1 MNAAPPVPD
10 PAPAQTPVP
19 ALDRSLKPLPKA
31 PVRIVHL
38 GLGAFH
44 RSHQAWYTQHA
55 TDAAEWGIA
64 AFTGRRPDAAETLS
78 AQDCLYTLVERSA
91 GGDSFEVIGSIVEA
105 VDGADV
111 ARLCELVAAKETAVV
126 TLTIT
131 EAAYGLAADGT
142 FDAEAPGVA
151 DDLRALSAA
160 AAAETSI
167 TRETSTFGE
176 ASAPRGTAVSGETR
190 VPGTPL
196 GRLVLALARRRDSG
210 AGPIA
215 VVSCDNLSANGDV
228 ARRGVLGM
236 AAAWGQDLV
245 EWIGANVSF
254 VSTSVDRITPRTTD
268 ADIAEVAEQCGYR
281 DSSPV
286 VAEPFRNWV
295 LSGDFPAGRP
305 RWEDAGAVV
314 VDDIEPYEN
323 RKLWLLNGSHS
334 ILAYAGQ
341 LRGHATVAEA
351 LADPL
356 CRKAVEDFWDEAANH
371 LRSEGLDIPGYRQA
385 LLERF
390 GNARIA
396 HRLAQIAADG
406 TTKLRMRAVP
416 VLAAERAEG
425 RSGSG
430 AALMLAA
437 WIDYVASAGDFQD
450 PLAREIRAAAALEGT
465 ERVQALLRLVNAG
478 IAEDA
483 DFVSLVHRLC
493 GSFSATAAAP
503 ATPTRT

>member
-1 MNAAPPVPD
+1 MSAAPPV
-10 PAPAQTPVP
+10 
-19 ALDRSLKPLPKA
+19 LNRSLKPLPKA

-55 TDAAEWGIA
+55 SDAAEWGIA
-64 AFTGRRPDAAETLS
+64 AFTGRRPDAATALS
-78 AQDCLYTLVERSA
+78 TQDCLYTLVERSA

-105 VDGADV
+105 VDGANVD
-111 ARLCELVAAKETAVV
+111 RLCELIAANETAVV
-126 TLTIT
+126 MLTIT

-142 FDAEAPGVA
+142 FDADSPAAA
-151 DDLRALSAA
+151 DDLRALSAIA
-160 AAAETSI
+160 AGGT
-167 TRETSTFGE
+167 G
-176 ASAPRGTAVSGETR
+176 APGS
-190 VPGTPL
+190 PL
-196 GRLVLALARRRDSG
+196 GRLVLALAGRRDSG
-210 AGPIA
+210 GGPLA

-228 ARRGVLGM
+228 ARRAVLGL
-236 AAAWGQDLV
+236 AAALGTGLG
-245 EWIGANVSF
+245 EWIGTNVSF
-254 VSTSVDRITPRTTD
+254 VSTSVDRITPRTT
-268 ADIAEVAEQCGYR
+268 AEDIEEVAEQCGYS

-305 RWEDAGAVV
+305 RWEEAGAVV

-341 LRGHATVAEA
+341 LRGHSTVAQA
-351 LADPL
+351 LADPV

-371 LRSEGLDIPGYRQA
+371 LNADGLAIPQYRQA

-416 VLAAERAEG
+416 VLMAERAAG
-425 RSGSG
+425 CTGAGS
-430 AALMLAA
+430 ALMLAA
-437 WIDYVASAGDFQD
+437 WIDYVATSQDFQD
-450 PLAREIRAAAALEGT
+450 PLASEIQAANTLEGG
-465 ERVQALLRLVNAG
+465 ERVRALLRLVSASIGN
-478 IAEDA
+478 DA
-483 DFVSLVHRLC
+483 AIVDLVQGLC
-493 GSFSATAAAP
+493 GSLTANKAAA
-503 ATPTRT
+503 AVPTRP

>member
-1 MNAAPPVPD
+1 MNAVP
-10 PAPAQTPVP
+10 PAPGSLPV
-19 ALDRSLKPLPKA
+19 LDRNLKALPKA

-55 TDAAEWGIA
+55 PDAAEWGIA
-64 AFTGRRPDAAETLS
+64 AFTGRRPDAAAALS

-91 GGDSFEVIGSIVEA
+91 GGDSFEVIGSIVEG

-111 ARLCELVAAKETAVV
+111 GRLCGLVAARETAVV

-142 FDAEAPGVA
+142 FDADATGVA
-151 DDLRALSAA
+151 GDLRALSAA
-160 AAAETSI
+160 ASGAP
-167 TRETSTFGE
+167 
-176 ASAPRGTAVSGETR
+176 SADGDAV
-190 VPGTPL
+190 PQTPL
-196 GRLVLALARRRDSG
+196 GRLVLALAARMDSG

-215 VVSCDNLSANGDV
+215 VVSCDNLSANGEV
-228 ARRGVLGM
+228 ARRAVLGL
-236 AAAWGQDLV
+236 ASGWGSGLAG
-245 EWIGANVSF
+245 WIDANVSF
-254 VSTSVDRITPRTTD
+254 VSTSVDRITPRTTE

-281 DSSPV
+281 DRSPV

-305 RWEDAGAVV
+305 RWEDAGAVM

-341 LRGHATVAEA
+341 LRGHATVAGA
-351 LADPL
+351 LADPV
-356 CRKAVEDFWDEAANH
+356 CRKAVEDFWNEAANH
-371 LRSEGLDIPGYRQA
+371 LTAAGLDIPQYRRA
-385 LLERF
+385 LLDRF

-416 VLAAERAEG
+416 VLLAERAAG

-430 AALMLAA
+430 SARMLAS
-437 WIDYVASAGDFQD
+437 WVDYAGSGAEFQD
-450 PLAREIRAAAALEGT
+450 PLAEDIKAANGLSGT
-465 ERVQALLRLVNAG
+465 RRVQALLRLVSEDIADDDG
-478 IAEDA
+478 I
-483 DFVSLVHRLC
+483 VSLVSGLC
-493 GSFSATAAAP
+493 GTFHADPAKTASP
-503 ATPTRT
+503 TPL